1 MKNRISLIIAVMV
14 LMTALCR
21 ICYVNINAEKPV
33 SEIIS
38 RGETAEIKDNFFD
51 KLDESMD
58 GYAVTVRQSEIIPAD
73 EYLARYRHTIDEQM
87 YSDLEYYYVVTV
99 IVNNKNNPFIGEKG
113 IDFGRW
119 YLQGTDYILKIEDF
133 AYSLSN
139 ETVGNSMQ
147 ISLRENSDMEF
158 ILPFYIFNKSHSYEK
173 ISADSC
179 YLVISDYPEKLMLE
193 L

>member
-1 MKNRISLIIAVMV
+1 MKNKISLIIAVIV
-14 LMTALCR
+14 LITALCR
-21 ICYVNINAEKPV
+21 IYYVNINSEKPV
-33 SEIIS
+33 SQIIS
-38 RGETAEIKDNFFD
+38 REEMAEIKGNFFD
-51 KLDESMD
+51 KSDESMD
-58 GYAVTVRQSEIIPAD
+58 GYAVTVKQSEIIPAD
-73 EYLARYRHTIDEQM
+73 EYLASYGHTIDEQL
-87 YSDLEYYYVVTV
+87 YSDLEYYYIVRV
-99 IVNNKNNPFIGEKG
+99 IVTNKNNKFVGEKG

-119 YLQGTDYILKIEDF
+119 YIQGNDYILKIEDF

-139 ETVGNSMQ
+139 ETAGNSMQ

-158 ILPFYIFNKSHSYEK
+158 ILPFYIFNKSNSYEK

>member
-1 MKNRISLIIAVMV
+1 MKNKISLIIAVIV
-14 LMTALCR
+14 LITALYR
-21 ICYVNINAEKPV
+21 IYYVNINCEK
-33 SEIIS
+33 SAFEIIS
-38 RGETAEIKDNFFD
+38 KGEMAEIKDNFFD
-51 KLDESMD
+51 KSDESMD
-58 GYAVTVRQSEIIPAD
+58 GYAVTIKQSEIIPAD
-73 EYLARYRHTIDEQM
+73 EYLAQYKHTLDEQI
-87 YSDLEYYYVVTV
+87 YSDLEYYYIVTV
-99 IVNNKNNPFIGEKG
+99 TVTNKNNPFVGEKG

-158 ILPFYIFNKSHSYEK
+158 TLPFYIFNKSHPYEK
-173 ISADSC
+173 ISTDSF
-179 YLVISDYPEKLMLE
+179 YLVISDYPKKLMLE